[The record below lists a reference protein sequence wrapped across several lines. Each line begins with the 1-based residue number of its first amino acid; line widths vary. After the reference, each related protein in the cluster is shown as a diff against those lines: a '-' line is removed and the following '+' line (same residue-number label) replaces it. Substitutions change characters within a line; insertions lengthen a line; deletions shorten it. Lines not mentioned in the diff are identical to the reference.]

1 MKAIVISDVHLHDF
15 RSYNLFGDTRF
26 RLNQYIKLAHRISD
40 IAIKNGVK
48 VLFIAGDF
56 LHVASPRPYIVNVAR
71 EFLRIVTEQLDV
83 YVIAG
88 QHDLD
93 TRLVQKS
100 NAKSINENT
109 YLTLLNEM
117 ERVHYVHKQVITLSN
132 DRGSATIAFNSWE
145 PEFDFSWI
153 KTDYNL
159 DHVDYFVGH
168 ATITGSSMANGIR
181 IDSGQHIDTSWF
193 DIGFFGDIHQPQEI
207 LDKSTGSKIVI
218 PNVPI
223 PTNLGDSQDCSIIV
237 ADLINKTYERIPTSV
252 PGCEFLYFSRMDDRS
267 GSEYQVVRL
276 PNSAKVEDKVTIK
289 KSIDVNKVISDAIEV
304 RGLGDIHSEIFNS
317 LKMIDVDPIN
327 MDFKITKVHIKGFKS
342 IEELIF
348 TPEQGITLLQG
359 NIGAGKSTLITAI
372 KYSLTDDDDHRGYT
386 SVNPICQGK
395 MSVETTIEYN
405 GLTHRICKGFNG
417 GGFTKYWVNDVP
429 VESENQKALKSR
441 ISADLKFTKLFNLL
455 YFYQDRSGFLSSF
468 SYNERVNLIVS
479 ILELNIID
487 KLLAAAKDKS
497 KAVNVEITSYIN
509 TKNSLREFVHLN
521 ESVSG
526 IDTDIDFDKE
536 IATKQEQLVLVDK
549 LIESIR
555 ALNYSKTE
563 LDSVNN
569 NIKILSDSLSSSDE
583 LSITEE
589 SLSDKINKST
599 KILDNLKVLRKSKS
613 DQSSLLLSQLN
624 SAKSQ
629 IRQYSDDI
637 SSRMREL
644 ATVESDKS
652 KLNGDVSTCYVCSS
666 IVTSDNKIKLL
677 ANLETKSQDIKDK
690 IESNKAKIKDINLE
704 SLEVSTEQ
712 ERSSLQIDIERLDSS
727 IESTT
732 SNIQSAR
739 DTLSRINKIRETQ
752 SKIDSLIS
760 TADSISNKITDQS
773 KVVSDNRT
781 SILELSSDY
790 TYDVDSEHS
799 SLSQLRDNLNSLISK
814 YTSDKQHHLRMID
827 IVNKVKETKTKLASL
842 EVQISETQSR
852 LDKVDKYCELMSP
865 KGIILNTILNELGS
879 MLTTDKI
886 RVRSVKKL
894 AGGDLRPDFDA
905 DMMVGN
911 SYIKYDSLSGGQ
923 RAVVDAHI
931 LTKLLSIVGRVG
943 ILIFDE
949 TFKFLNDETTD
960 QVVSSLRDIECN
972 HIFIISHMINF
983 PYSDQTVTVRQD
995 SNGISHYSIH

>member
-15 RSYNLFGDTRF
+15 RSYNLFGDSRF

-132 DRGSATIAFNSWE
+132 DHGSATIAFNSWE

-159 DHVDYFVGH
+159 NHVDYFVGH

-193 DIGFFGDIHQPQEI
+193 DVGFFGDIHQPQEI
-207 LDKSTGSKIVI
+207 LDKSTGAKIVI

-237 ADLINKTYERIPTSV
+237 ADLFNKTYERIPTSV
-252 PGCEFLYFSRMDDRS
+252 PGWEFLYFSRMDDNS

-276 PNSAKVEDKVTIK
+276 PNSTKVEDKVTIK
-289 KSIDVNKVISDAIEV
+289 KSIDVNKVISDAVEV

-317 LKMIDVDPIN
+317 LKITDVDPIN

-395 MSVETTIEYN
+395 MSVEITIEYN
-405 GLTHRICKGFNG
+405 GLTHRVCKGFNG
-417 GGFTKYWVNDVP
+417 GGFIKYWVNDVP

-497 KAVNVEITSYIN
+497 KAINIEITSYIN

-666 IVTSDNKIKLL
+666 IVTSDNKIRLL
-677 ANLETKSQDIKDK
+677 ANLETKSQDIKSK
-690 IESNKAKIKDINLE
+690 IESNKLKIKEIDLE
-704 SLEVSTEQ
+704 ALEKNTEQ
-712 ERSSLQIDIERLDSS
+712 ERSTLQTDIDRLDVS

-752 SKIDSLIS
+752 SKIDSLIN
-760 TADSISNKITDQS
+760 TADSINTKVTEQS
-773 KVVSDNRT
+773 RIVSDNR
-781 SILELSSDY
+781 SSVLNLISDY
-790 TYDVDSEHS
+790 SFDVDSEQS
-799 SLSQLRDNLNSLISK
+799 SLSSLRDNINSLISK
-814 YTSDKQHHLRMID
+814 YRSDKEHHLRMID
-827 IVNKVKETKTKLASL
+827 IVNKVKDTKIKLVSL
-842 EVQISETQSR
+842 ESQIAETQVK
-852 LDKVDKYCELMSP
+852 LDKVDKYCDLMSP